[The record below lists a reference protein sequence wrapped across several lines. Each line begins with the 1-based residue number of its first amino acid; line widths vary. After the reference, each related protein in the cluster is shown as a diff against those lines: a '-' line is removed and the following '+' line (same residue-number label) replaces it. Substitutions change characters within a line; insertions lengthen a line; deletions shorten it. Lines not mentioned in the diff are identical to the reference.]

1 MNTLSKLTLIS
12 VMISAMAGC
21 SVRKDGNNLSNVTTA
36 DSLLFTEPLD
46 TLPDGVISSV
56 SWLPLQNSDQRII
69 DEISKLSVVDSFI
82 VIGSRRQ
89 AVLQVYSTEGKFL
102 YEISEKGQGP
112 EEYLEIATFTV
123 TPASIY
129 ILDNFSHKISR
140 YTLEKGTFM
149 GKTEVPFVAWDM
161 EAFDDNDF
169 LFTCLNNNPDVKV
182 SPSPVD
188 FAVWRTDSHWQIT
201 DKYLPVE
208 KEYTELYGKSR
219 YFTRYKHDIVFHSF
233 QYDGFFTFSRKEDPV
248 FHPILFSRPFPRDNE
263 SRLKEANSGQWQ
275 LLAETPFVVD
285 GYNIVEISIAGQGQQ
300 MFAVNASNKIFGN
313 SEVCPKNIPINIIG
327 TMGNHF
333 VGYINDNYE
342 LYRNLVAYG
351 FQKGSPEA
359 EDILSRG
366 GCCLIIYS
374 VGNL

>member
-69 DEISKLSVVDSFI
+69 DEISKLSVVDNFI

-123 TPASIY
+123 TPTSIY

-140 YTLEKGTFM
+140 YALEKGTFM

-169 LFTCLNNNPDVKV
+169 LFTCLNN
-182 SPSPVD
+182 S
-188 FAVWRTDSHWQIT
+188 
-201 DKYLPVE
+201 
-208 KEYTELYGKSR
+208 
-219 YFTRYKHDIVFHSF
+219 KH
-233 QYDGFFTFSRKEDPV
+233 
-248 FHPILFSRPFPRDNE
+248 
-263 SRLKEANSGQWQ
+263 
-275 LLAETPFVVD
+275 
-285 GYNIVEISIAGQGQQ
+285 
-300 MFAVNASNKIFGN
+300 SNKCTF
-313 SEVCPKNIPINIIG
+313 
-327 TMGNHF
+327 
-333 VGYINDNYE
+333 
-342 LYRNLVAYG
+342 
-351 FQKGSPEA
+351 
-359 EDILSRG
+359 
-366 GCCLIIYS
+366 
-374 VGNL
+374 

>member
-123 TPASIY
+123 TPTSIY

-140 YTLEKGTFM
+140 YALEKGTFM

-169 LFTCLNNNPDVKV
+169 TV
-182 SPSPVD
+182 
-188 FAVWRTDSHWQIT
+188 
-201 DKYLPVE
+201 
-208 KEYTELYGKSR
+208 
-219 YFTRYKHDIVFHSF
+219 TR
-233 QYDGFFTFSRKEDPV
+233 
-248 FHPILFSRPFPRDNE
+248 
-263 SRLKEANSGQWQ
+263 RL
-275 LLAETPFVVD
+275 
-285 GYNIVEISIAGQGQQ
+285 
-300 MFAVNASNKIFGN
+300 
-313 SEVCPKNIPINIIG
+313 C
-327 TMGNHF
+327 
-333 VGYINDNYE
+333 
-342 LYRNLVAYG
+342 RVAYG
-351 FQKGSPEA
+351 QSLANYRQISASGKRIYGTLWQVTVFYPVQTRHCFPF
-359 EDILSRG
+359 LS
-366 GCCLIIYS
+366 I
-374 VGNL
+374 

>member
-123 TPASIY
+123 LLLPYIFLITFLIKYPAMHLKRELSW
-129 ILDNFSHKISR
+129 
-140 YTLEKGTFM
+140 EKR
-149 GKTEVPFVAWDM
+149 K
-161 EAFDDNDF
+161 F
-169 LFTCLNNNPDVKV
+169 L
-182 SPSPVD
+182 S
-188 FAVWRTDSHWQIT
+188 
-201 DKYLPVE
+201 
-208 KEYTELYGKSR
+208 
-219 YFTRYKHDIVFHSF
+219 
-233 QYDGFFTFSRKEDPV
+233 
-248 FHPILFSRPFPRDNE
+248 
-263 SRLKEANSGQWQ
+263 
-275 LLAETPFVVD
+275 
-285 GYNIVEISIAGQGQQ
+285 
-300 MFAVNASNKIFGN
+300 
-313 SEVCPKNIPINIIG
+313 
-327 TMGNHF
+327 
-333 VGYINDNYE
+333 
-342 LYRNLVAYG
+342 
-351 FQKGSPEA
+351 
-359 EDILSRG
+359 
-366 GCCLIIYS
+366 
-374 VGNL
+374 

>member
-123 TPASIY
+123 TPTSIY

-140 YTLEKGTFM
+140 YALEKGTFM

-169 LFTCLNNNPDVKV
+169 LFTLN
-182 SPSPVD
+182 S
-188 FAVWRTDSHWQIT
+188 AT
-201 DKYLPVE
+201 
-208 KEYTELYGKSR
+208 
-219 YFTRYKHDIVFHSF
+219 SF
-233 QYDGFFTFSRKEDPV
+233 
-248 FHPILFSRPFPRDNE
+248 
-263 SRLKEANSGQWQ
+263 
-275 LLAETPFVVD
+275 
-285 GYNIVEISIAGQGQQ
+285 
-300 MFAVNASNKIFGN
+300 
-313 SEVCPKNIPINIIG
+313 
-327 TMGNHF
+327 
-333 VGYINDNYE
+333 
-342 LYRNLVAYG
+342 
-351 FQKGSPEA
+351 
-359 EDILSRG
+359 
-366 GCCLIIYS
+366 
-374 VGNL
+374 

>member
-123 TPASIY
+123 TPTSIY

-140 YTLEKGTFM
+140 YALEKGTFM

-188 FAVWRTDSHWQIT
+188 FAVWSTDSHWQIT

-208 KEYTELYGKSR
+208 KNIRNFMASHGILPGTN
-219 YFTRYKHDIVFHSF
+219 T
-233 QYDGFFTFSRKEDPV
+233 T
-248 FHPILFSRPFPRDNE
+248 LFSIPFNMMA
-263 SRLKEANSGQWQ
+263 S
-275 LLAETPFVVD
+275 LLSPGKKIPF
-285 GYNIVEISIAGQGQQ
+285 
-300 MFAVNASNKIFGN
+300 F
-313 SEVCPKNIPINIIG
+313 IPSCSPVRFPA
-327 TMGNHF
+327 TTS
-333 VGYINDNYE
+333 
-342 LYRNLVAYG
+342 LV
-351 FQKGSPEA
+351 
-359 EDILSRG
+359 
-366 GCCLIIYS
+366 
-374 VGNL
+374 

>member
-1 MNTLSKLTLIS
+1 
-12 VMISAMAGC
+12 
-21 SVRKDGNNLSNVTTA
+21 
-36 DSLLFTEPLD
+36 
-46 TLPDGVISSV
+46 
-56 SWLPLQNSDQRII
+56 
-69 DEISKLSVVDSFI
+69 
-82 VIGSRRQ
+82 
-89 AVLQVYSTEGKFL
+89 
-102 YEISEKGQGP
+102 
-112 EEYLEIATFTV
+112 
-123 TPASIY
+123 
-129 ILDNFSHKISR
+129 
-140 YTLEKGTFM
+140 M

-313 SEVCPKNIPINIIG
+313 SEVCPKNIPINIVG

>member
-123 TPASIY
+123 TPTSIY
-129 ILDNFSHKISR
+129 ILDNFSHKI
-140 YTLEKGTFM
+140 TL
-149 GKTEVPFVAWDM
+149 KT
-161 EAFDDNDF
+161 
-169 LFTCLNNNPDVKV
+169 
-182 SPSPVD
+182 
-188 FAVWRTDSHWQIT
+188 
-201 DKYLPVE
+201 
-208 KEYTELYGKSR
+208 
-219 YFTRYKHDIVFHSF
+219 
-233 QYDGFFTFSRKEDPV
+233 
-248 FHPILFSRPFPRDNE
+248 
-263 SRLKEANSGQWQ
+263 
-275 LLAETPFVVD
+275 AE
-285 GYNIVEISIAGQGQQ
+285 
-300 MFAVNASNKIFGN
+300 
-313 SEVCPKNIPINIIG
+313 
-327 TMGNHF
+327 
-333 VGYINDNYE
+333 
-342 LYRNLVAYG
+342 
-351 FQKGSPEA
+351 
-359 EDILSRG
+359 
-366 GCCLIIYS
+366 
-374 VGNL
+374 

>member
-123 TPASIY
+123 TPTSIY

-140 YTLEKGTFM
+140 YALEKGTFM

-208 KEYTELYGKSR
+208 KNIRNFMASHGILPGTN
-219 YFTRYKHDIVFHSF
+219 T
-233 QYDGFFTFSRKEDPV
+233 T
-248 FHPILFSRPFPRDNE
+248 LFSIPFNMMASLHSPGKKIPFSSHPVLPSVSPRQRVSSERSQFRPM
-263 SRLKEANSGQWQ
+263 A
-275 LLAETPFVVD
+275 V
-285 GYNIVEISIAGQGQQ
+285 AG
-300 MFAVNASNKIFGN
+300 
-313 SEVCPKNIPINIIG
+313 
-327 TMGNHF
+327 
-333 VGYINDNYE
+333 
-342 LYRNLVAYG
+342 
-351 FQKGSPEA
+351 
-359 EDILSRG
+359 
-366 GCCLIIYS
+366 
-374 VGNL
+374 

>member
-123 TPASIY
+123 TPTSIY

-140 YTLEKGTFM
+140 YALEKGTFM

-161 EAFDDNDF
+161 GKHSVNHVFLSPTSIINFTSKKQSYDD
-169 LFTCLNNNPDVKV
+169 
-182 SPSPVD
+182 
-188 FAVWRTDSHWQIT
+188 
-201 DKYLPVE
+201 
-208 KEYTELYGKSR
+208 
-219 YFTRYKHDIVFHSF
+219 TRRS
-233 QYDGFFTFSRKEDPV
+233 S
-248 FHPILFSRPFPRDNE
+248 RDNE
-263 SRLKEANSGQWQ
+263 LLQRAQSG
-275 LLAETPFVVD
+275 L
-285 GYNIVEISIAGQGQQ
+285 
-300 MFAVNASNKIFGN
+300 
-313 SEVCPKNIPINIIG
+313 
-327 TMGNHF
+327 
-333 VGYINDNYE
+333 
-342 LYRNLVAYG
+342 
-351 FQKGSPEA
+351 
-359 EDILSRG
+359 
-366 GCCLIIYS
+366 
-374 VGNL
+374 